1 MAQEID
7 KDALLEKIVADYTRQ
22 FRDGDRPAIGD
33 YKSKHPEFAN
43 EIEELLTSVAMIE
56 GLKIESASGSSSSQ
70 DSVTDDL
77 TNRKQLG
84 DYLLI
89 RELGRGG
96 MGVVFEAVHKSLG
109 RRVALKV
116 MKSRDADNEKY
127 ITRFRREAQAAAQL
141 HHTNIVSVFGVGEY
155 DGYHYYVMEFIDGT
169 PLNQVVKTIAWQASQ
184 LHQKQTGSTYDY
196 DSVTLI
202 SGEPYDQTGPTLD
215 RPADH
220 SGDLTSEPRSESDAV
235 PVSSMAGKNVSN
247 NHQLITG
254 KSRFRWLAN
263 VGSQI
268 ADALSYAHGQG
279 VLHRDIKPA
288 NLLVDQ
294 QDRVWIT
301 DFGLVKFNENLDA
314 LTKTGDLIGTP
325 QYMAPESF
333 KGEYDQRSEV
343 YCLGLTLYEL
353 ATLRP
358 AFKNGSTGE
367 LIHAITTT
375 TPPPPRKID
384 SAVPR
389 DLNTIIEKAIS
400 RAPSSRYENAAQLRD
415 DLRAFSED
423 RPIAATQPSVFEQAW
438 RWGRRN
444 PLVATLAVLSA
455 GLLCAVAATASIGY
469 AWTTQAY
476 SKLEVEARSTEAAR
490 TLAVENE
497 KIAIAN
503 EKKILKEFARAEAN
517 VSLTIQ
523 AFDDILREIVS
534 PDSAGFEFNGLGELG
549 GIETAVTIKDA
560 AILNQIVGFYER
572 FAKQNTQSESLKA
585 ETAKAFRR
593 VANINHLIGETEV
606 AIQEYEK
613 SLAIYKPVLEENPDS
628 TEALLNVVD
637 TRSELIAAIRRKED
651 FRRAHAENEKIVQ
664 MIEAHPK
671 RDEPEVRLAL
681 AKSLASAGS
690 TVVNMVAA
698 TNSSTF
704 EESMENERFLTRF
717 LRRRAGQNAMPMI
730 KEHMVGV
737 ERAISIGESLIQLDA
752 ENEKYRALLSEC
764 YSSLGAV
771 QLSLG
776 GEEVQRG
783 RVSISK
789 AIEQFESLSSEYEDN
804 LKYKYSRALTLLL
817 LPTEED
823 AAPEAKK
830 RIRQVTQIADEL
842 IGKSPNPEYK
852 QLKVV
857 SHIKMA
863 SLLLEA
869 ERPVE
874 ALVEQTEAYDM
885 LQTLDREV
893 VGRQHFRNIKLR
905 MSANYMALARS
916 YDDAGDRRNSG
927 QMKKLAREF
936 SDFGGR
942 PPRGGPGPGPPDGGR
957 HRGGPPGPPGPPN
970 RRER

>member
-1 MAQEID
+1 MAQNVN
-7 KDALLEKIVADYTRQ
+7 KDALLEKIVADYTRR
-22 FRDGDRPAIGD
+22 FREGDTPAIGK
-33 YKSKHPEFAN
+33 YKSKYPEFAN

-56 GLKIESASGSSSSQ
+56 GLKIESARGSSSQ
-70 DSVTDDL
+70 DSATDDL

-96 MGVVFEAVHKSLG
+96 MGVVFEAVHQSLG

-116 MKSRDADNEKY
+116 MKSRDVDCEKY

-141 HHTNIVSVFGVGEY
+141 HHTNIVSVFGVGEC

-184 LHQKQTGSTYDY
+184 LQQKQTDSTQDF
-196 DSVTLI
+196 DSPTRI
-202 SGEPYDQTGPTLD
+202 GHENHDEAGPTLD
-215 RPADH
+215 RSTDQSDDFALGSDP
-220 SGDLTSEPRSESDAV
+220 ESDFVAV
-235 PVSSMAGKNVSN
+235 GLMSGKNVSN
-247 NHQLITG
+247 NHQPVSG
-254 KSRFRWLAN
+254 KARFHWLAN

-301 DFGLVKFNENLDA
+301 DFGLVKFDENIDT

-353 ATLRP
+353 ATLQP

-375 TPPPPRKID
+375 SPSPPRKVD
-384 SAVPR
+384 SSVPR
-389 DLNTIIEKAIS
+389 DLNIIIEKAIS
-400 RAPSSRYENAAQLRD
+400 RTPESRYENAAQLRD

-476 SKLEVEARSTEAAR
+476 SELEVEARSTEAAR

-503 EKKILKEFARAEAN
+503 EKKIQKEFARAEAN
-517 VSLTIQ
+517 ISLTIQ

-534 PDSAGFEFNGLGELG
+534 PDSAGFEFDGLGELG
-549 GIETAVTIKDA
+549 GIETAVTVKDA

-572 FAKQNTQSESLKA
+572 FAKQNTESESLKA

-593 VANINHLIGETEV
+593 VANINHLIGETED
-606 AIQEYEK
+606 AIKAYEK
-613 SLAIYKPVLEENPDS
+613 SLAIYEPVLEANPDS
-628 TEALLNVVD
+628 TKALLNVVN

-651 FRRAHAENEKIVQ
+651 FRRAQAENEGIVR
-664 MIEAHPK
+664 MIEAHPQQA
-671 RDEPEVRLAL
+671 EPQVRLAL

-698 TNSSTF
+698 TNSANF
-704 EESMENERFLTRF
+704 EESLRSERFSNRHF
-717 LRRRAGQNAMPMI
+717 MRRAEQNAMPII
-730 KEHMVGV
+730 KKHMVGV
-737 ERAISIGESLIQLDA
+737 ERAISIGESLIQLDSG
-752 ENEKYRALLSEC
+752 NEKYRALLSEC
-764 YSSLGAV
+764 YGSLGAV

-776 GEEVQRG
+776 GDDVQRG
-783 RVSISK
+783 RASISK
-789 AIEQFESLSSEYEDN
+789 AIEQFESLSSEHEDN
-804 LKYKYSRALTLLL
+804 LKYKYSLALTLLL

-823 AAPEAKK
+823 AAEDKK

-863 SLLLEA
+863 SVLLEA
-869 ERPVE
+869 ERPIE
-874 ALVEQTEAYDM
+874 ALVEQTQAYNM

-893 VGRQHFRNIKLR
+893 VGRQNFRNIKLR
-905 MSANYMALARS
+905 MSANYMVLGRL
-916 YDDAGDRRNSG
+916 YDDTGDRRKGG
-927 QMKKLAREF
+927 QMRKLAREF
-936 SDFGGR
+936 ADFGRR
-942 PPRGGPGPGPPDGGR
+942 PHGALGSPDGGR
-957 HRGGPPGPPGPPN
+957 YRGGGPPPT